1 MEKKIY
7 NEMSTWYLLPG
18 MGANP
23 AMYNSLRRE
32 VGFEINYIDWPDY
45 RGERT
50 YAEVAKRVIDACGIK
65 DGDIAGGS
73 SLGGMIA
80 LEIARQRKLSAVVLL
95 GSAPSPG
102 EVQGLLSLLSPLAGF
117 TPLSLI
123 QILAG
128 KHENIVPRM
137 FAEADPE
144 FVKSMCVYLRS
155 WPGNRN
161 PGAPLYRIHGKKD
174 HVIPCPTEGC
184 EIVPEAGHLLAITP
198 SRVCGAFLNSVKM
211 RDHRA

>member
-1 MEKKIY
+1 MNK
-7 NEMSTWYLLPG
+7 WYLLPG
-18 MGANP
+18 MGASS

-45 RGERT
+45 CGEKT
-50 YAEVAKRVIDACGIK
+50 YAEVAKRVIDACGIE

-95 GSAPSPG
+95 GSATSPG
-102 EVQGLLSLLSPLAGF
+102 EVQGFLSSLSPLAGL

-128 KHENIVPRM
+128 KQENIVPRM

-144 FVKSMCVYLRS
+144 FVRSMCVYLHS

-161 PGAPLYRIHGKKD
+161 PGVPLYRIHGEKD
-174 HVIPCPTEGC
+174 HVMPSPAEGC
-184 EIVPEAGHLLAITP
+184 EIVPDAGHLLAITH
-198 SRVCGAFLNSVKM
+198 SRECGAF
-211 RDHRA
+211 